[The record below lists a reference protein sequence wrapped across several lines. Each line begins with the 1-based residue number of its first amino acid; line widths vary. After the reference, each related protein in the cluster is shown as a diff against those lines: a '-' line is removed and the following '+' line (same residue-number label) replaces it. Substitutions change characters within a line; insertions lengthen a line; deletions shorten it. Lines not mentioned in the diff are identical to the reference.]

1 MKNAPLVY
9 GNMEVKKECIE
20 GCLKGEHNAQRELY
34 DLLLPYLNALCGRYL
49 KDTSHRQDI
58 LQETF
63 ILIFSRIDQYD
74 EQKGEFHSWASR
86 ITINLSLKHNRSS
99 KAEFYTQIE
108 SETTMPEVSPEAID
122 RLSNEELTRFLR
134 TMPPK
139 YYEVFNL
146 FIIDGFTHEE
156 IAGMLQIKVSLSR
169 KRLARARTWL
179 QEKPK
184 SLNAILGDYRFSI
197 S

>member
-1 MKNAPLVY
+1 
-9 GNMEVKKECIE
+9 MEIKKECIE
-20 GCLKGEHNAQRELY
+20 GCLRGENTAQRELY

-49 KDTSHRQDI
+49 SDTSHRQDI

-63 ILIFSRIDQYD
+63 ILIFNKIEQYD

-86 ITINLSLKHNRSS
+86 IAINLSLKHNRSS

-108 SETTMPEVSPEAID
+108 SETTQPEVSPVVID
-122 RLSNEELTRFLR
+122 QLSNEELTRFLR

-146 FIIDGFTHEE
+146 FIIDGFTHKE
-156 IAGMLQIKVSLSR
+156 IAGILEIKVSLSR

>member
-1 MKNAPLVY
+1 
-9 GNMEVKKECIE
+9 MEVKKECIL

-34 DLLLPYLNALCGRYL
+34 DLLIPYLNAICGRYL

-58 LQETF
+58 LQEAF
-63 ILIFSRIDQYD
+63 ILIFNKIEQFDD
-74 EQKGEFHSWASR
+74 QKGEFHSWTSR
-86 ITINLSLKHNRSS
+86 ILINLSIKHNRSS
-99 KAEFYTQIE
+99 KARFYSQIE
-108 SETTMPEVSPEAID
+108 TEKNSPIVSPEVLD
-122 RLSNEELTRFLR
+122 QLSNEELVRFLR

-156 IAGMLQIKVSLSR
+156 IAEMLQIKVSLSR
-169 KRLARARTWL
+169 KRLARARVWL

>member
-1 MKNAPLVY
+1 MKNASLVY
-9 GNMEVKKECIE
+9 GNMEIKKECVE
-20 GCLKGEHNAQRELY
+20 GCLKGDQSTQRELY
-34 DLLLPYLNALCGRYL
+34 DLLIPYLNALCGRYL

-86 ITINLSLKHNRSS
+86 ILINLSIKHNRSS
-99 KAEFYTQIE
+99 KSRFYSQIE
-108 SETTMPEVSPEAID
+108 TEKSSSAVSPEVLD
-122 RLSNEELTRFLR
+122 QLSNEELVRFLR
-134 TMPPK
+134 TMPAK

-146 FIIDGFTHEE
+146 FIIDGFTHDE
-156 IAGMLQIKVSLSR
+156 IAEMLQIKVSLSR
-169 KRLARARTWL
+169 KRLARARAWL

-184 SLNAILGDYRFSI
+184 SLNALLGDYRFSI

>member
-1 MKNAPLVY
+1 
-9 GNMEVKKECIE
+9 MEIKTECIE
-20 GCLKGEHNAQRELY
+20 GCLRGENSAQRELY

-49 KDTSHRQDI
+49 KDVSHRKDI
-58 LQETF
+58 LQEAF
-63 ILIFSRIDQYD
+63 ILIFSRIEQYD
-74 EQKGEFHSWASR
+74 KQKGEFHSWASR
-86 ITINLSLKHNRSS
+86 IAINLSLKHNRRS
-99 KAEFYTQIE
+99 KAEFYTPLE
-108 SETTMPEVSPEAID
+108 SETTMLGLNPEAID
-122 RLSNEELTRFLR
+122 RLSNEELMRFLR

-156 IAGMLQIKVSLSR
+156 IAGILQIKIDLSR
-169 KRLARARTWL
+169 KRLFRARVWL
-179 QEKPK
+179 QQKPK